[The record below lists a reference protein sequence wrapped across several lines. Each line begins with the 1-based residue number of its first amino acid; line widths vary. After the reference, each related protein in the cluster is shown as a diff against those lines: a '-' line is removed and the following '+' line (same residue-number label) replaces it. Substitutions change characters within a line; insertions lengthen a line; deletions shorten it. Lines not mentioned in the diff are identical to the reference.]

1 MQGLA
6 DNSDE
11 NIWRKTDIKGTVIKI
26 LSFEHYVHAE
36 DGKVYLCRL
45 RGKQRMVG
53 EVYVG
58 DKVEFSFSGK
68 SGNIEKVL
76 PRRNKLT
83 RPYVANIDLAFI
95 VIASEPEPDFL
106 LVDKLIVTC
115 FDRGVKPIIVVNKSD
130 LGENIVQSVL
140 HDYGE
145 HFKVYVVSALGGA
158 GTKELIDEIKGKTV
172 CFCGQSAVGKTTL
185 MNSLTGLAEN
195 TGGLSKIK
203 RGRNTTR
210 HVESYPLLGGFIVD
224 TCGFSLLDIEG
235 IKAEELG
242 LYYPEFEE
250 SRADC
255 KFSTCT
261 HIAEPVCGV
270 KSALEKGLISRNRY
284 VRYKILFEEIKNG
297 RDKNEK
303 N

>member
-1 MQGLA
+1 M
-6 DNSDE
+6 DNLDE

-76 PRRNKLT
+76 PRKNKLT
-83 RPYVANIDLAFI
+83 RPYVANIDVAFI
-95 VIASEPEPDFL
+95 VIASEPEPDYL

-130 LGENIVQSVL
+130 LDNVTVEKV
-140 HDYGE
+140 DKEYRKY
-145 HFKVYVVSALGGA
+145 FKIYTVSALEYKGLR
-158 GTKELIDEIKGKTV
+158 ELVEEIKGKTV

-185 MNSLTGLAEN
+185 MNALTGLDES

-210 HVESYPLLGGFIVD
+210 HVESYPLHGGFIVD

-250 SRADC
+250 YRAEC

-261 HIAEPVCGV
+261 HIAEPICGV
-270 KSALEKGLISRNRY
+270 KSALSKGLIPQGRY
-284 VRYKILFEEIKNG
+284 DRYKILFDEVKNG
-297 RDKNEK
+297 RD
-303 N
+303 

>member
-1 MQGLA
+1 M
-6 DNSDE
+6 
-11 NIWRKTDIKGTVIKI
+11 
-26 LSFEHYVHAE
+26 
-36 DGKVYLCRL
+36 CRL
-45 RGKQRMVG
+45 RGKQRRIG
-53 EVYVG
+53 EVFVG

-76 PRRNKLT
+76 PRTNCLT
-83 RPYVANIDLAFI
+83 RPYVANVDVAFI
-95 VIASEPEPDFL
+95 VVASEPEPDYL

-115 FDRGVKPIIVVNKSD
+115 FDRGVEPIIVVNKAD
-130 LGENIVQSVL
+130 LCDTALQKVKNE
-140 HDYGE
+140 YGE
-145 HFKVYVVSALGGA
+145 HFEIYVVSALEGS
-158 GTKELIDEIKGKTV
+158 GTKEIIDKIKGKTV

-185 MNSLTGLAEN
+185 MNALTGLDEN

-242 LYYPEFEE
+242 LYYPEFEDC
-250 SRADC
+250 RADC

-270 KSALEKGLISRNRY
+270 KSALSKGLISQGRY
-284 VRYKILFEEIKNG
+284 DRYKILFDEIKNG